1 MFQSDLKL
9 VMDVMSLNFQEGAP
23 KPSKG
28 QSVKCTMW
36 LLWWKSKILLEIAVL
51 ICMQLGKIKQNI
63 DILV

>member
-28 QSVKCTMW
+28 QS
-36 LLWWKSKILLEIAVL
+36 
-51 ICMQLGKIKQNI
+51 IKYTNVI
-63 DILV
+63 VII